1 MAKLPDPG
9 EAAKQ
14 AAQAAK
20 KAGDAADKA
29 LKTADA
35 AKKTADK
42 VKAKAKEAA
51 ELARQAYALAK
62 DPALREQAFAKAR
75 QMASAL
81 EHRADKA
88 LGDASKAFRDA
99 ADGANQ
105 LYSTLEDQLKAP
117 GVPEALEEMVRHEL
131 PAVPQLIPQ
140 GIAAKLGP
148 AADALQAAAGQIP
161 AAATSA
167 AARAASAIAAPAMPA
182 PDSSPVVLPCG
193 KTIPGPPHVK
203 QAQVAAIVDAIGK
216 DIGSHPLRQEYMEKV
231 RDLKT
236 TADNMLA
243 AGMDEGEV
251 AEIVSWKR
259 RALGQEYKEL
269 TPEPL
274 QTYIRAVNHKRYGD
288 PLGPT
293 CQAFRERLLSNK
305 EIIEKASRPNE
316 EVDKLL
322 GGFKKWLDTM
332 PADDIA
338 KWADEVKK
346 LKP

>member
-9 EAAKQ
+9 DAAKEAAK
-14 AAQAAK
+14 AAE

-42 VKAKAKEAA
+42 AKAKAEEAA
-51 ELARQAYALAK
+51 ELAKQAYALAK
-62 DPALREQAFAKAR
+62 DPAMREQAFAQA
-75 QMASAL
+75 QQAAAAL
-81 EHRADKA
+81 QQQADKA
-88 LGDASKAFRDA
+88 LGDAGTAFRDA

-105 LYSTLEDQLKAP
+105 LYSKLQDQLKAP
-117 GVPEALEEMVRHEL
+117 GAPEALEEMVRQKV
-131 PAVPQLIPQ
+131 PAVPKLIPQ
-140 GIAAKLGP
+140 GLAAKLGP

-161 AAATSA
+161 PAASSA
-167 AARAASAIAAPAMPA
+167 AARAASAVHAPAMPA
-182 PDSSPVVLPCG
+182 PASSSVVLPCG
-193 KTIPGPPHVK
+193 KTLPAPPAVK
-203 QAQVAAIVDAIGK
+203 QAQVEAIVDAIGK
-216 DIGSHPLRQEYMEKV
+216 DIGSHPLRQEYMQKV

-243 AGMDEGEV
+243 AGMDEAEV
-251 AEIVSWKR
+251 ADVVSWKR
-259 RALGQEYKEL
+259 RALGEEYKEL

-274 QTYIRAVNHKRYGD
+274 QTYIRAVNQKRYGD

-305 EIIEKASRPNE
+305 EIIDKASRPNE
-316 EVDKLL
+316 AVDKLL
-322 GGFKKWLDTM
+322 AGFKKWLDTM
-332 PADDIA
+332 PTEDIA